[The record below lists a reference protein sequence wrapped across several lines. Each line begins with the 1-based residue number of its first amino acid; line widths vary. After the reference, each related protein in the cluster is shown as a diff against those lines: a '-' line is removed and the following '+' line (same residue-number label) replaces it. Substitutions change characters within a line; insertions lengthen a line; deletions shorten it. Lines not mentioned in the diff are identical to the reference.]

1 MPTAAV
7 PDYVM
12 PDPVSASCNRHQRP
26 SADPEIHLPRT
37 QSRSEELPPADNPLL
52 SPGQIQNQSGCIM
65 RREG

>member
-12 PDPVSASCNRHQRP
+12 PDPVSAPCNRHQRP
-26 SADPEIHLPRT
+26 SADPQIHLPRT
-37 QSRSEELPPADNPLL
+37 QPHSKELLPADNPLL
-52 SPGQIQNQSGCIM
+52 SPGQIQNQSGRTM